1 MKNEIKFYF
10 HSILYSMIVFVL
22 GGALLQTFLIEKG
35 FSEENV
41 TVLLSVLQIIQILTI
56 FIFSS
61 IADKFQRFKKA
72 TALSVFACLPLSV
85 FLLFLS
91 FSAENGSAAIPFFVV
106 GALYNVF
113 LGIYN
118 ILSYKLPYTVI
129 DMGRYG
135 IITSIVGVVVGAL
148 SFGASVLISY
158 LQSFFSFFAVMRVI
172 YILTLLFIVGMAAV
186 TFALEENIPPLELGE
201 EKKKVNILKYKPFLV
216 LIIPNVFR
224 GFCTGIAGMAATIG
238 YFIGVLDSTSA
249 SVLLAVTS
257 ISAIASS
264 FLYSFLTRKIRE
276 KYILLSASIMV
287 FIFMSLMTVI
297 KGTVSFVTFFG
308 LAYFFVYTV
317 SLSVPVAICRTI
329 KYDVIGQYTGGRI
342 LLHTLGSSLA
352 GFLCIPMIKLFG
364 AEITMMISGGVQLI
378 SGIVYCVFL
387 HGFEKQN
394 NIKV

>member
-1 MKNEIKFYF
+1 MKNEIKYYI

-22 GGALLQTFLIEKG
+22 GGTLLQTFLIEKG

-41 TVLLSVLQIIQILTI
+41 TVLLSVLQVIQILTI

-61 IADKFQRFKKA
+61 IADKFKRYKKP
-72 TALSVFACLPLSV
+72 TAFSVFACLPLSV
-85 FLLFLS
+85 FLLILS
-91 FSAENGSAAIPFFVV
+91 FSQESGSSSLPFLIF
-106 GALYNVF
+106 GAFYNIF

-118 ILSYKLPYTVI
+118 IFSYKLPYTII
-129 DMGRYG
+129 DMSRYG
-135 IITSIVGVVVGAL
+135 LITALVGVVVGVL

-158 LQSFFSFFAVMRVI
+158 LQTVYTFFAVMRVI
-172 YILTLLFIVGMAAV
+172 YVLTLIFIVGLAIV
-186 TFALEENIPPLELGE
+186 TLSFEETIPPLELGE
-201 EKKKVNILKYKPFLV
+201 EKKKGNILKYKPFLI

-249 SVLLAVTS
+249 SVLLAVTNV
-257 ISAIASS
+257 SAIASS

-276 KYILLSASIMV
+276 KHMLLTASVMV
-287 FIFMSLMTVI
+287 FVFMSLMTVI
-297 KGTVSFVTFFG
+297 KGTASFVTFFG
-308 LAYFFVYTV
+308 LAYFFVYVV
-317 SLSVPVAICRTI
+317 SLSVPVSISRTI

-352 GFLCIPMIKLFG
+352 GFLCIPMIRFFG
-364 AEITMMISGGVQLI
+364 AELTMIFSGGLQLV
-378 SGIVYCVFL
+378 SGIVYYVFL
-387 HGFEKQN
+387 NNYEKQN

>member
-1 MKNEIKFYF
+1 MKNEIKYYI

-61 IADKFQRFKKA
+61 VADRLEKYKNA
-72 TALSVFACLPLSV
+72 TAISVFACLPLSV
-85 FLLFLS
+85 FLIILS
-91 FSAENGSAAIPFFVV
+91 FTAENADAGLPFFIF
-106 GALYNVF
+106 GALYNIF
-113 LGIYN
+113 LGVYN
-118 ILSYKLPYTVI
+118 IFSYKLPYTVI
-129 DMGRYG
+129 DMERYG
-135 IITSIVGVVVGAL
+135 IITSLVGVIVGAL

-158 LQSFFSFFAVMRVI
+158 LQTVFDFFAVMRVV
-172 YILTLLFIVGMAAV
+172 YILTLIFIVGMAAV
-186 TFALEENIPPLELGE
+186 TFSFDENIPPLEQGE
-201 EKKKVNILKYKPFLV
+201 EKKKVNILKYKPFLI
-216 LIIPNVFR
+216 LIIPNIFR
-224 GFCTGIAGMAATIG
+224 GFCTGISGMAATIG

-249 SVLLAVTS
+249 SILMAVTS
-257 ISAIASS
+257 ISAIAAS

-276 KYILLSASIMV
+276 KHILLTASIMV
-287 FIFMSLMTVI
+287 FVFMSLMTVI

-308 LAYFFVYTV
+308 IAYFFVYTV
-317 SLSVPVAICRTI
+317 SLSVPVSICRTI

-364 AEITMMISGGVQLI
+364 AEITMIISGGLQLI
-378 SGIVYCVFL
+378 SGIVYYVFL

-394 NIKV
+394 NMKV

>member
-1 MKNEIKFYF
+1 
-10 HSILYSMIVFVL
+10 MIVFVL
-22 GGALLQTFLIEKG
+22 GGTLLQTFLIEKG

-41 TVLLSVLQIIQILTI
+41 TVLLSVLQVIQILTI

-61 IADKFQRFKKA
+61 IADKFKRYKKA
-72 TALSVFACLPLSV
+72 TAFSVFASLPLSV
-85 FLLFLS
+85 FLLILS
-91 FSAENGSAAIPFFVV
+91 FSAESGSSSIPFLIF
-106 GALYNVF
+106 GAFYNIF

-118 ILSYKLPYTVI
+118 IFSYKLPYTII
-129 DMGRYG
+129 DMERYG
-135 IITSIVGVVVGAL
+135 IITSLVGVVGGGL

-158 LQSFFSFFAVMRVI
+158 LQTVFTFFAVMRVI
-172 YILTLLFIVGMAAV
+172 YVLTLIFIIGMAVV
-186 TFALEENIPPLELGE
+186 TLIFDENIPPLELEE
-201 EKKKVNILKYKPFLV
+201 EKKKINILKYKPFLI

-249 SVLLAVTS
+249 SVLLAVTN

-276 KYILLSASIMV
+276 KHMLLTASIMV
-287 FIFMSLMTVI
+287 FVFMSLMTVI
-297 KGTVSFVTFFG
+297 KGTASFVTFFG
-308 LAYFFVYTV
+308 LAYFFVYIV
-317 SLSVPVAICRTI
+317 SLSVPVSITRTI

-364 AEITMMISGGVQLI
+364 AELTMIISGGLQLV
-378 SGIVYCVFL
+378 SGIVYYVFL
-387 HGFEKQN
+387 NDYEKQN